1 MTIPDQDGRP
11 IWEPVIIVLCLAL
24 LVAYDGRELLT
35 LVHGRSPITGMARAA
50 LELGVAAMMV
60 WGLATSLYRAAT
72 WKPGADDA
80 A

>member
-1 MTIPDQDGRP
+1 MIIPEQQHRP
-11 IWEPVIIVLCLAL
+11 VLEPAIIVLCLAL
-24 LVAYDGRELLT
+24 LLAYDGRELLA

-50 LELGVAAMMV
+50 LELGVAAMMA
-60 WGLATSLYRAAT
+60 WGLLTSLYRAAT